1 MLRLQMYSNLAYGA
15 RMLQY
20 FTYWNPSSKTPLKF
34 HESIIR
40 EDGTRSPVYDRVR
53 QVNRELQARAYVFMN
68 AELVSVAH
76 TGAEIPIG
84 THKLTKLPPYVKALV
99 TPDGGA
105 VVSQFA
111 GPKFDALVVV
121 NRSPVREMTLKID
134 LDPSAV
140 RVREDGS
147 TTLAKAYG
155 GSYAV
160 LPGAAEMFVMKR

>member
-1 MLRLQMYSNLAYGA
+1 MEGAY
-15 RMLQY
+15 
-20 FTYWNPSSKTPLKF
+20 KTGL
-34 HESIIR
+34 
-40 EDGTRSPVYDRVR
+40 D
-53 QVNRELQARAYVFMN
+53 AYVN
-68 AELVSVAH
+68 VAENNLPAKLQEQALVDYFAARSDEVSKRY
-76 TGAEIPIG
+76 G
-84 THKLTKLPPYVKALV
+84 KALT

-160 LPGAAEMFVMKR
+160 LPGAAEMFVLKR